1 MKRIETVRRIVIK
14 VRGVEKR
21 KSESAS
27 VIEIVGRRTVTLKS
41 EKTVNEK
48 KKKRKRRR
56 RKRRRKESKNFFRN
70 RKRKQLKGKG
80 VAVGKAVTAQIC
92 LRDLADR
99 LSSQTMTWAVLE

>member
-1 MKRIETVRRIVIK
+1 MRRIAIK
-14 VRGVEKR
+14 LRGVEKR

-27 VIEIVGRRTVTLKS
+27 VTEIVGRRTVALKS

-56 RKRRRKESKNFFRN
+56 RKRRRKESKSFFRN
-70 RKRKQLKGKG
+70 RKRRRKQLKGKG
-80 VAVGKAVTAQIC
+80 VAVGKAVTAQTC

-99 LSSQTMTWAVLE
+99 LRSQTTTWAVLE